1 MGEPREHD
9 AKGKETDTEDHLLYD
24 STGMKCP
31 GPEIHRQEVDLWR
44 LRAGGLGGGRLGND
58 KGVGFLSEMTKM
70 F

>member
-9 AKGKETDTEDHLLYD
+9 AKRKETDTEDHLLYD

-31 GPEIHRQEVDLWR
+31 GPEIRRQEVDSWR
-44 LRAGGLGGGRLGND
+44 LRAGDWGGLGND
-58 KGVGFLSEMTKM
+58 KGVGFLFEMTNM